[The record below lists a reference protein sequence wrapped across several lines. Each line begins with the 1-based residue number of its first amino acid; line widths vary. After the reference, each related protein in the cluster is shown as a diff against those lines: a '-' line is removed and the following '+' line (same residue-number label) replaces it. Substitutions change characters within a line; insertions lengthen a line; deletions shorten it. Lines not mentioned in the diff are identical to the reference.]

1 MFPVIVAAPRLVRI
15 GEAAKML
22 GVSVQGMREWHR
34 TGELVPAR
42 ITRGG
47 TRYYALEQLT
57 GPGKVAGRT
66 VAYARVSSPDQR
78 ADLDRQQEALEAFC
92 AAKGWEAE
100 TIRDPGSGLNYKKK
114 GLRRLLGMIQRR
126 EMNRLVLTH
135 KDRLLRFGSEIVFDL
150 CRANGIEVV
159 VIHENEKVGFEHEL
173 AADLIEIITVFSGRL
188 YGRRSHRSK
197 KMVAAVSAALGE
209 ADAE

>member
-1 MFPVIVAAPRLVRI
+1 MIVAAPRLVRI
-15 GEAAKML
+15 GEAARML

-57 GPGKVAGRT
+57 DPGKMAGRT
-66 VAYARVSSPDQR
+66 VAYARVSSRDQR

-100 TIRDPGSGLNYKKK
+100 TIRDLGSGLNYRKK

-135 KDRLLRFGSEIVFDL
+135 EDRLLRFGSEIVFDL

-159 VIHENEKVGFEHEL
+159 VIHENERVGFEQEL
-173 AADLIEIITVFSGRL
+173 AADLIEIITVLSGRL
-188 YGRRSHRSK
+188 HGRRSHRSK
-197 KMVAAVSAALGE
+197 KMLAAVSAELGE